1 MDISLTDQ
9 YIRYIRVNHLKSSK
23 RRDLILDFILQT
35 SEHFTIDS
43 LYADLFKTNPDIGIA
58 TVYRTIRLLVDCGIL
73 LEHSFGE
80 KKGYYEVNRAQSRS
94 HGHLICRMCGKIS
107 EFQNDDIVDFQKAI
121 SVQEDFQTD
130 FFRLEIYGICNECRK
145 KKIVLK

>member
-1 MDISLTDQ
+1 MVISLRDQ
-9 YIRYIRVNHLKSSK
+9 YRNHIRANNLKSSK
-23 RRDLILDFILQT
+23 RRDLIFEYIMNM

-43 LYADLFKTNPDIGIA
+43 LYSAMFRTSPDIGIA

-80 KKGYYEVNRAQSRS
+80 KKGYYEVNRVQSRS

-107 EFQNDDIVDFQKAI
+107 EFQNDDIVEFQKAI
-121 SVQEDFQTD
+121 SAQQDFKTD
-130 FFRLEIYGICNECRK
+130 FFRLEIYGICHDCRK
-145 KKIVLK
+145 QR